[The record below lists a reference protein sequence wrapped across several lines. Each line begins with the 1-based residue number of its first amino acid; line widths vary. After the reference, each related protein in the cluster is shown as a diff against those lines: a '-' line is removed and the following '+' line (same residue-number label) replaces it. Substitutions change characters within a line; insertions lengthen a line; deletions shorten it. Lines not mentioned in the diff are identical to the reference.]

1 MLDGDKIKETA
12 IFCLFV
18 CFKPGPRWTW
28 LPVMLRALFIPFFM
42 FCNFKPEKRT
52 LPVLFG
58 NDYLYC
64 FGGILMAVSSG
75 YLSSLTMMFSPR
87 YYS

>member
-1 MLDGDKIKETA
+1 
-12 IFCLFV
+12 
-18 CFKPGPRWTW
+18 
-28 LPVMLRALFIPFFM
+28 LPVLLRVVFIPFFM

-64 FGGILMAVSSG
+64 FVGIVMALTSG
-75 YLSSLTMMFSPR
+75 YFSSLSMMFAPR
-87 YYS
+87 LSCLMCCFLSIAFIVYIIK